1 MGRRKDETEAQYQK
15 RLRYVRKEQWFFDNV
30 WPWIV
35 VGGILLFF
43 GYFIFFYEEYVDP
56 RYPPDPPKPYYQG
69 R

>member
-15 RLRYVRKEQWFFDNV
+15 RLRYVQKEQWFIANV

-35 VGGILLFF
+35 IGAIILFF
-43 GYFIFFYEEYVDP
+43 GYFMFVHDEYVDP
-56 RYPPDPPKPYYQG
+56 RYPPDPPKPSYLG